1 MRTCLLPSPTA
12 KMYPEGEER
21 PLRKAWNHS
30 RDVRG
35 LRENRTLVLG
45 VVSGDLLSGSMLRS
59 MGSQRVGHDLETE
72 HLQKEVKTEVKIG
85 RAKKGSQSGAEER
98 IEAEENGRRGK
109 SEKKIIAA
117 VKGV

>member
-1 MRTCLLPSPTA
+1 MRACLLPSPTA
-12 KMYPEGEER
+12 KKYPEGEER
-21 PLRKAWNHS
+21 PLRKAWNHR

-45 VVSGDLLSGSMLRS
+45 VVSRDLLCGSMLRS

-72 HLQKEVKTEVKIG
+72 QHLQKEVKTEVKIG
-85 RAKKGSQSGAEER
+85 RAKKGSQIQSGAEER

-109 SEKKIIAA
+109 SEKK
-117 VKGV
+117 